1 MKAINQ
7 DNKYAPGFRL
17 KGHFLL
23 SNGHPEQ
30 AVIAFYQSNTLEK
43 DITSFSGDNRATFLI
58 ISDFGISYRFQH
70 EYYYIIIIEDTTYI
84 CINLYTRSLIL

>member
-43 DITSFSGDNRATFLI
+43 DITSFSGDNKAIFYFFLFFLLDSVHVI
-58 ISDFGISYRFQH
+58 KIS
-70 EYYYIIIIEDTTYI
+70 T
-84 CINLYTRSLIL
+84 

>member
-1 MKAINQ
+1 VKAINQ

-43 DITSFSGDNRATFLI
+43 DITSFSGDNRAIF
-58 ISDFGISYRFQH
+58 
-70 EYYYIIIIEDTTYI
+70 
-84 CINLYTRSLIL
+84 